1 MTEQEAVK
9 KYGTITAAA
18 KALGIAQSTL
28 SDRLKRA
35 SQPKGDA
42 TGRSLSEFRATHDK
56 SYIVPKKIRDGLAKL
71 GEGWEYE
78 MNFAKLAGISLSDL
92 AAFRS
97 LFEEH
102 LVVVDRTRRAWAGT
116 KATAA
121 KMRAMV

>member
-56 SYIVPKKIRDGLAKL
+56 SFIVPKKIRDGLAKL

-78 MNFAKLAGISLSDL
+78 MNFAKIAGISLSDL

-102 LVVVDRTRRAWAGT
+102 MVVVDRTRRAWAGT

>member
-35 SQPKGDA
+35 AQPKGDA

-78 MNFAKLAGISLSDL
+78 MNFAKIAGISLSDL

-102 LVVVDRTRRAWAGT
+102 MVVVDRTRRAWAGT

>member
-78 MNFAKLAGISLSDL
+78 MNFAKIAGISLSDL

-102 LVVVDRTRRAWAGT
+102 MVVVDRTRRAWAGT

>member
-78 MNFAKLAGISLSDL
+78 MNFAKIAGISLSDL